1 MTRFKSNAE
10 KKKEEEVSARESLE
24 AKDALLARALDENK
38 VFEKQL
44 VLTFP
49 CPPHPPPTQ
58 LICYSAFHLLEG
70 VDEAFGGPPGGGG
83 GGEGVLGWE
92 ETKKNVTVL
101 FINRSK
107 FYEEMKHM
115 LIWNQVLNK

>member
-38 VFEKQL
+38 VFEMQL

-49 CPPHPPPTQ
+49 CLPPPPPHQKQ
-58 LICYSAFHLLEG
+58 LICYNAFHLLER
-70 VDEAFGGPPGGGG
+70 GGGG
-83 GGEGVLGWE
+83 GGVWE
-92 ETKKNVTVL
+92 ETKKKKNVIVL
-101 FINRSK
+101 FINRLK

>member
-1 MTRFKSNAE
+1 MF
-10 KKKEEEVSARESLE
+10 
-24 AKDALLARALDENK
+24 
-38 VFEKQL
+38 
-44 VLTFP
+44 
-49 CPPHPPPTQ
+49 PPPTQ

-70 VDEAFGGPPGGGG
+70 VDEGFGGPGGGVGGGG
-83 GGEGVLGWE
+83 VGLGRN
-92 ETKKNVTVL
+92 KKNVTVL

>member
-38 VFEKQL
+38 VFEMQL

-49 CPPHPPPTQ
+49 CPPHQKQ
-58 LICYSAFHLLEG
+58 LICYNAFHLLER
-70 VDEAFGGPPGGGG
+70 GGGG
-83 GGEGVLGWE
+83 FG
-92 ETKKNVTVL
+92 KKQKKKVIVL